1 MNQENEKKENV
12 QIEGKENQPVQ
23 KRSGV
28 NYYNPFFSFFN
39 DCFRDDEIGDMMRTD
54 ITESTDAYFLEVEL
68 PGVDKKDVKISL
80 DKGYLT
86 ISARLN
92 TNDYRHNGK
101 FIHKERI
108 SGTFK
113 RSFYAGDAVTKADIS
128 AQMENGVL
136 AITVKKPAEKSDS
149 EKYISID

>member
-1 MNQENEKKENV
+1 
-12 QIEGKENQPVQ
+12 
-23 KRSGV
+23 
-28 NYYNPFFSFFN
+28 
-39 DCFRDDEIGDMMRTD
+39 MMRTD

-92 TNDYRHNGK
+92 TNDNRHNGK